1 MLGKH
6 RLWLT
11 KSGYLFSIKTVIC
24 GTFSILELAVSTK
37 ACFVPRPSVYLA
49 SNVFLASLL

>member
-24 GTFSILELAVSTK
+24 GTCSILGLAVSTK
-37 ACFVPRPSVYLA
+37 ACFVARPSVYLA
-49 SNVFLASLL
+49 SNIFLTSLL